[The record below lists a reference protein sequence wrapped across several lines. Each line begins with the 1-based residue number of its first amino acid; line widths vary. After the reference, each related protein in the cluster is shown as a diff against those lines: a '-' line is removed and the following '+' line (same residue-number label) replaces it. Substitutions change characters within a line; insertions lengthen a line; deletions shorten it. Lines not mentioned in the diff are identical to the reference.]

1 MGVGKPQAGR
11 RKLERRI
18 FARQALLV
26 MMRGHRFAI
35 QTSVSPT
42 ASPQAAVVGV
52 IVTDDFELFFDTID
66 TTRKMQNL
74 RQNPKIAFV
83 LGGTV
88 EGDERT
94 VQYEGIADEPR
105 GSELERLK
113 TIYFRRFPD
122 GPARQV
128 GRDWCTFGR
137 ALRGFATATSTLSR
151 RR

>member
-18 FARQALLV
+18 MTRQELLV

-35 QTSVSPT
+35 QASVSPT

-52 IVTDDFELFFDTID
+52 VVTDDFELFFDTID

-122 GPARQV
+122 GPARQAWPGLV
-128 GRDWCTFGR
+128 YVR
-137 ALRGFATATSTLSR
+137 ARPSWVR
-151 RR
+151 Y

>member
-1 MGVGKPQAGR
+1 
-11 RKLERRI
+11 
-18 FARQALLV
+18 

-35 QTSVSPT
+35 QASVSPT

-52 IVTDDFELFFDTID
+52 IVTDDFELFFDTLEK
-66 TTRKMQNL
+66 TRKMRNL

-113 TIYFRRFPD
+113 TIYFNRFSD
-122 GPARQV
+122 GPGRQTWPGLVYVRARPSWIRYSDFNVVPPAIIELDGAQLA
-128 GRDWCTFGR
+128 GLF
-137 ALRGFATATSTLSR
+137 
-151 RR
+151 

>member
-1 MGVGKPQAGR
+1 M
-11 RKLERRI
+11 I
-18 FARQALLV
+18 RQDLLV

-52 IVTDDFELFFDTID
+52 VVTDDFELFFDTLD

-94 VQYEGIADEPR
+94 VQYEGIADEPK

-113 TIYFRRFPD
+113 SIYFRRFPD
-122 GPARQV
+122 GPARQTWPGLV
-128 GRDWCTFGR
+128 YVR
-137 ALRGFATATSTLSR
+137 ARPSWIRYSDFNVVPPAIIELDGAQLAVLL
-151 RR
+151 